1 MATPHVLLLSLLC
14 TLLVSWGDAACAEVD
29 SDTEAVAGRGFK
41 LGCISCKRRSEVDST
56 STVEWFFR
64 PKGEVEFVHIYTYN
78 EYGQNI
84 EDDQFLDRVDWN
96 GSKTSN
102 DIQDASIYLLNVT
115 FNDSG
120 TYRCLFNR
128 RLLYGRYEYDT
139 NVIKLVHLTV
149 VAKGKASRQFFSF
162 TVRPRSCHAVLAC
175 RKKSP
180 EHLSSNVAVD
190 VFSHQGDGFHRL
202 RGHDVRVHHRP
213 AGLAPHRDDLLLQE
227 DSSSRRGST
236 TRSSKC

>member
-1 MATPHVLLLSLLC
+1 MLKILIKSHTNLQ
-14 TLLVSWGDAACAEVD
+14 
-29 SDTEAVAGRGFK
+29 
-41 LGCISCKRRSEVDST
+41 
-56 STVEWFFR
+56 
-64 PKGEVEFVHIYTYN
+64 IYTYN

-175 RKKSP
+175 CKKSP

-213 AGLAPHRDDLLLQE
+213 AGLASHRDDLLLQE

-236 TRSSKC
+236 TRSSVRIHFLCPPTDPPGQWVDTKNLHV

>member
-1 MATPHVLLLSLLC
+1 MLKILIKSHTNLQ
-14 TLLVSWGDAACAEVD
+14 
-29 SDTEAVAGRGFK
+29 
-41 LGCISCKRRSEVDST
+41 
-56 STVEWFFR
+56 
-64 PKGEVEFVHIYTYN
+64 IYTYN

-162 TVRPRSCHAVLAC
+162 TRLAKTNLHVAKNLQSISLLMWLWMFSATRGTASIVSEVMMYVSIIGLQVWLLIEMIYC
-175 RKKSP
+175 YRKIAAAG
-180 EHLSSNVAVD
+180 EEA
-190 VFSHQGDGFHRL
+190 L
-202 RGHDVRVHHRP
+202 RE
-213 AGLAPHRDDLLLQE
+213 AA
-227 DSSSRRGST
+227 
-236 TRSSKC
+236 